1 MSNQDW
7 TSKLQDQLA
16 GYQESV
22 SHDLWAGIEQSLAQ
36 KNIESVSTNPQ
47 TIVSENSESI
57 DLHVGSEVQKN
68 ARVLHDSSEAKKNAR
83 IVYFKRWSAAAAAV
97 ALLGIGG
104 SYVYLHQEDVEK
116 GNLQLASLSS
126 PAVSADL
133 QLAASQPA
141 PSPVVSADLQSAA
154 SQPAPSHVVSADL
167 QSAASQPAP
176 SHVVSADLQSAA
188 SHPAPSHAVS
198 VDLQSAASQPAPSLV
213 VSADLRLAASQ
224 PAPSLVVSADLQ
236 SAASQKKKG
245 NVLEKESENEIS
257 LLAENPEPAEPVS
270 EDKATDKSSDYKAL
284 TRSTDHHAAAY
295 ASQSYHFEKNEE
307 VSGWSMQLYAENLT
321 PSLGGVN
328 SDASGGYNDF
338 SYGTMAEPMPG
349 VIPDPTAGGIYGE
362 EYLLASY
369 KAIQRKQQVNAKH
382 HAPVSVGLQVAFG
395 IAPRLSLSTGL
406 VYTRTSS
413 DFYPYAPS
421 SNYNVHQVLHYVG
434 LPVGL
439 NYEFWQSGGFHAYV
453 MAGAE
458 ADYNVK
464 NDTEEEGVKKENA
477 KRDRVQFSGKA
488 SLGAQYD
495 ITPKVGLYIEPGAK
509 YYFDNG
515 SHVENT
521 FKDKK
526 LNFNLQFGLRFNL

>member
-47 TIVSENSESI
+47 TIVSESSEST
-57 DLHVGSEVQKN
+57 DLHVG
-68 ARVLHDSSEAKKNAR
+68 SEAKKNAR

-116 GNLQLASLSS
+116 GNLQLASHAVS
-126 PAVSADL
+126 PSHAVSA
-133 QLAASQPA
+133 
-141 PSPVVSADLQSAA
+141 
-154 SQPAPSHVVSADL
+154 SHVVSADL
-167 QSAASQPAP
+167 QSAASSVAVRQSAP
-176 SHVVSADLQSAA
+176 SHVVSSDLQST
-188 SHPAPSHAVS
+188 
-198 VDLQSAASQPAPSLV
+198 ASQS
-213 VSADLRLAASQ
+213 
-224 PAPSLVVSADLQ
+224 
-236 SAASQKKKG
+236 KMG
-245 NVLEKESENEIS
+245 NVLVEESENEIS
-257 LLAENPEPAEPVS
+257 LLAENSDPAEPVS
-270 EDKATDKSSDYKAL
+270 EDKATDSSTDHKAL

-369 KAIQRKQQVNAKH
+369 KAIQRNQQGNAKH

-421 SNYNVHQVLHYVG
+421 SSYNVHQVLHYVG
-434 LPVGL
+434 IPVGL

-464 NDTEEEGVKKENA
+464 NDTEEEGVKKEDA

>member
-16 GYQESV
+16 GYQVSV

-36 KNIESVSTNPQ
+36 KNIESVSSNPQ
-47 TIVSENSESI
+47 TIVSESSEST
-57 DLHVGSEVQKN
+57 DLHVGSEV
-68 ARVLHDSSEAKKNAR
+68 KKNAR

-133 QLAASQPA
+133 QSAASQSA
-141 PSPVVSADLQSAA
+141 PSHAVSADLQSAA
-154 SQPAPSHVVSADL
+154 SSVAVRQSAPSHVVSSDL
-167 QSAASQPAP
+167 QSAASQ
-176 SHVVSADLQSAA
+176 SKMGNT
-188 SHPAPSHAVS
+188 
-198 VDLQSAASQPAPSLV
+198 LV
-213 VSADLRLAASQ
+213 
-224 PAPSLVVSADLQ
+224 
-236 SAASQKKKG
+236 
-245 NVLEKESENEIS
+245 EESENEIS
-257 LLAENPEPAEPVS
+257 LLAENSDPAEPVS
-270 EDKATDKSSDYKAL
+270 EDKATVSSTDYKAL
-284 TRSTDHHAAAY
+284 TRSADHHAAAY

-369 KAIQRKQQVNAKH
+369 KAIQRNQQGNAKH

-413 DFYPYAPS
+413 DFYPYAS
-421 SNYNVHQVLHYVG
+421 SSSYNVHQVLHYVG
-434 LPVGL
+434 IPVGL

>member
-36 KNIESVSTNPQ
+36 NNIESVSSNPQ
-47 TIVSENSESI
+47 TIASESSEST
-57 DLHVGSEVQKN
+57 DLHVGT
-68 ARVLHDSSEAKKNAR
+68 EAKKNAR

-116 GNLQLASLSS
+116 GNLQLASHAVS
-126 PAVSADL
+126 PSHAVSA
-133 QLAASQPA
+133 
-141 PSPVVSADLQSAA
+141 
-154 SQPAPSHVVSADL
+154 SHVVSADL
-167 QSAASQPAP
+167 QSAASSVAVRQSAP
-176 SHVVSADLQSAA
+176 SHVVSS
-188 SHPAPSHAVS
+188 
-198 VDLQSAASQPAPSLV
+198 DLQSAASQSKMGNTLV
-213 VSADLRLAASQ
+213 
-224 PAPSLVVSADLQ
+224 
-236 SAASQKKKG
+236 
-245 NVLEKESENEIS
+245 EESENEIS
-257 LLAENPEPAEPVS
+257 LLAENSDPAEPVS
-270 EDKATDKSSDYKAL
+270 ENKATDSSTDHKAL

-369 KAIQRKQQVNAKH
+369 KAIQRNQQGNAKH

-434 LPVGL
+434 IPVGL

>member
-7 TSKLQDQLA
+7 TSKLQEQLA

-22 SHDLWAGIEQSLAQ
+22 SHDLWAGIEQSLAH
-36 KNIESVSTNPQ
+36 
-47 TIVSENSESI
+47 SET
-57 DLHVGSEVQKN
+57 G
-68 ARVLHDSSEAKKNAR
+68 KKAR

-116 GNLQLASLSS
+116 GNLQLASH
-126 PAVSADL
+126 AVS
-133 QLAASQPA
+133 
-141 PSPVVSADLQSAA
+141 
-154 SQPAPSHVVSADL
+154 PSHVVSADL
-167 QSAASQPAP
+167 QSAVS
-176 SHVVSADLQSAA
+176 VSAAVSQS
-188 SHPAPSHAVS
+188 APSHA
-198 VDLQSAASQPAPSLV
+198 
-213 VSADLRLAASQ
+213 
-224 PAPSLVVSADLQ
+224 VSADLQ
-236 SAASQKKKG
+236 SAASQKKASD
-245 NVLEKESENEIS
+245 VLKKESENEIS
-257 LLAENPEPAEPVS
+257 LLAE
-270 EDKATDKSSDYKAL
+270 KSDHKAL
-284 TRSTDHHAAAY
+284 TRSTDHHAEAY

-349 VIPDPTAGGIYGE
+349 IIPDPTAGGIYGE

-369 KAIQRKQQVNAKH
+369 KAIQRSQQGNAKH

-421 SNYNVHQVLHYVG
+421 SSYNVHQVLHYVG
-434 LPVGL
+434 IPVGL

>member
-47 TIVSENSESI
+47 TIVSESSEST
-57 DLHVGSEVQKN
+57 DLHVGSEVKKN

-104 SYVYLHQEDVEK
+104 SYVYLHQEDVER
-116 GNLQLASLSS
+116 GNLQLAASQSAPSHVVSADLQSAAS
-126 PAVSADL
+126 QPAPSHVVSVDLQSAASQPAPSHAVSADL

-154 SQPAPSHVVSADL
+154 SQPAPS
-167 QSAASQPAP
+167 
-176 SHVVSADLQSAA
+176 
-188 SHPAPSHAVS
+188 
-198 VDLQSAASQPAPSLV
+198 
-213 VSADLRLAASQ
+213 
-224 PAPSLVVSADLQ
+224 LVVSADLQ
-236 SAASQKKKG
+236 SAASQKKTSDD
-245 NVLEKESENEIS
+245 VLKEESENEIS
-257 LLAENPEPAEPVS
+257 LLAE
-270 EDKATDKSSDYKAL
+270 KSDYKAL

-369 KAIQRKQQVNAKH
+369 KAIQRNQQGNAKH

-434 LPVGL
+434 IPVGL

-464 NDTEEEGVKKENA
+464 NDTEEEGVKKEDA

>member
-36 KNIESVSTNPQ
+36 NDIESVSSNPQ
-47 TIVSENSESI
+47 AIVSESSESS
-57 DLHVGSEVQKN
+57 DFHVGSE
-68 ARVLHDSSEAKKNAR
+68 AKKKAR

-104 SYVYLHQEDVEK
+104 SYVYLHQEEVEK

-126 PAVSADL
+126 RVVSSDLPSAAPHTVSSDLPSAPSHAVSSDLPSAASHVVSSDLPSAAPHAVSSDL
-133 QLAASQPA
+133 QSA
-141 PSPVVSADLQSAA
+141 PSHSVSADLQSAA
-154 SQPAPSHVVSADL
+154 P
-167 QSAASQPAP
+167 
-176 SHVVSADLQSAA
+176 
-188 SHPAPSHAVS
+188 
-198 VDLQSAASQPAPSLV
+198 
-213 VSADLRLAASQ
+213 
-224 PAPSLVVSADLQ
+224 
-236 SAASQKKKG
+236 QKKKG
-245 NVLEKESENEIS
+245 NVLEKESENKIS
-257 LLAENPEPAEPVS
+257 LLADN
-270 EDKATDKSSDYKAL
+270 
-284 TRSTDHHAAAY
+284 HAAAY
-295 ASQSYHFEKNEE
+295 ASQSYHFDKNEE
-307 VSGWSMQLYAENLT
+307 ASGWSMQLYAENLT
-321 PSLGGVN
+321 SSLGGDN
-328 SDASGGYNDF
+328 SDASGSYRDY

-362 EYLLASY
+362 EYLLASC
-369 KAIQRKQQVNAKH
+369 KAIQRNQQVNAKH

-395 IAPRLSLSTGL
+395 IAPRLTLSTGL

-413 DFYPYAPS
+413 DFYPYAPGS
-421 SNYNVHQVLHYVG
+421 SYNVHQVLHYVG
-434 LPVGL
+434 IPVGL

-477 KRDRVQFSGKA
+477 KRDRVQLSGKA

>member
-7 TSKLQDQLA
+7 TSKLQEQLA
-16 GYQESV
+16 GYQEPV

-36 KNIESVSTNPQ
+36 NNIESVSSNPQ
-47 TIVSENSESI
+47 TIASESSEST
-57 DLHVGSEVQKN
+57 DLHVGT
-68 ARVLHDSSEAKKNAR
+68 EAKKNAR

-116 GNLQLASLSS
+116 GNLQLA
-126 PAVSADL
+126 V
-133 QLAASQPA
+133 SQPA
-141 PSPVVSADLQSAA
+141 PSHAVSADLQSAA
-154 SQPAPSHVVSADL
+154 SQSAPSHVVSADL
-167 QSAASQPAP
+167 QSAASQPVP
-176 SHVVSADLQSAA
+176 SS
-188 SHPAPSHAVS
+188 
-198 VDLQSAASQPAPSLV
+198 
-213 VSADLRLAASQ
+213 
-224 PAPSLVVSADLQ
+224 VVSADLQ
-236 SAASQKKKG
+236 SAASQKKASD
-245 NVLEKESENEIS
+245 VLKKESENEIS
-257 LLAENPEPAEPVS
+257 LLAE
-270 EDKATDKSSDYKAL
+270 KSDHKAL
-284 TRSTDHHAAAY
+284 TRSTDHHAEAY

-369 KAIQRKQQVNAKH
+369 KAIQRSQQGNAKH

-421 SNYNVHQVLHYVG
+421 SSYNVHQVLHYVG
-434 LPVGL
+434 IPVGL

>member
-36 KNIESVSTNPQ
+36 NNIESGSSNPQ
-47 TIVSENSESI
+47 TIASESSEST
-57 DLHVGSEVQKN
+57 DLHVG
-68 ARVLHDSSEAKKNAR
+68 SEAKKNAR

-116 GNLQLASLSS
+116 GNLQLASHAVS
-126 PAVSADL
+126 PSHAVSA
-133 QLAASQPA
+133 
-141 PSPVVSADLQSAA
+141 
-154 SQPAPSHVVSADL
+154 SHVVSADL
-167 QSAASQPAP
+167 QSAASSVAVRQSAP
-176 SHVVSADLQSAA
+176 SHVVSS
-188 SHPAPSHAVS
+188 
-198 VDLQSAASQPAPSLV
+198 DLQSAASQS
-213 VSADLRLAASQ
+213 
-224 PAPSLVVSADLQ
+224 
-236 SAASQKKKG
+236 KMG

-257 LLAENPEPAEPVS
+257 LLAEDSEPAEPVS

-284 TRSTDHHAAAY
+284 TRSTDHHAVAY

-328 SDASGGYNDF
+328 SDASG
-338 SYGTMAEPMPG
+338 SYRDYSHGTMAEPMPG

-369 KAIQRKQQVNAKH
+369 KAIQRNQQGNAKH

-413 DFYPYAPS
+413 DFYPYAPGS
-421 SNYNVHQVLHYVG
+421 SYNVHQVLHYVG
-434 LPVGL
+434 IPVGL

>member
-36 KNIESVSTNPQ
+36 NNIDSVSSNPQ
-47 TIVSENSESI
+47 TIASESSEAA
-57 DLHVGSEVQKN
+57 DLHVGSEVQ
-68 ARVLHDSSEAKKNAR
+68 KNAR

-104 SYVYLHQEDVEK
+104 SYVYLHQADVEK

-133 QLAASQPA
+133 QSAASQPA
-141 PSPVVSADLQSAA
+141 PSHVVSSDLQSAASQPAPSHIVSADLQSAA

-176 SHVVSADLQSAA
+176 SHA
-188 SHPAPSHAVS
+188 
-198 VDLQSAASQPAPSLV
+198 
-213 VSADLRLAASQ
+213 
-224 PAPSLVVSADLQ
+224 VSADLQ
-236 SAASQKKKG
+236 SAASQKKTSDD
-245 NVLEKESENEIS
+245 VLKEESENEIS
-257 LLAENPEPAEPVS
+257 LLAE
-270 EDKATDKSSDYKAL
+270 KSDHKAL

-338 SYGTMAEPMPG
+338 SYGTMAEPLPG

-369 KAIQRKQQVNAKH
+369 KAIQRNQQVNAKH

-413 DFYPYAPS
+413 DFYPYAS
-421 SNYNVHQVLHYVG
+421 SSSYNVHQVLHYVG
-434 LPVGL
+434 IPVGL

>member
-7 TSKLQDQLA
+7 TSKLQEQLA
-16 GYQESV
+16 DYQESV

-36 KNIESVSTNPQ
+36 KNIESVSSNPQ
-47 TIVSENSESI
+47 TIVSESSEST
-57 DLHVGSEVQKN
+57 DLHVG
-68 ARVLHDSSEAKKNAR
+68 SEAKKNAR

-116 GNLQLASLSS
+116 GNLQLASHTVS
-126 PAVSADL
+126 PSHAVSA
-133 QLAASQPA
+133 SH
-141 PSPVVSADLQSAA
+141 VVSADLQSAA
-154 SQPAPSHVVSADL
+154 SSVAVRQSAPSHVVSADL
-167 QSAASQPAP
+167 QSAASQ
-176 SHVVSADLQSAA
+176 SKMGNT
-188 SHPAPSHAVS
+188 
-198 VDLQSAASQPAPSLV
+198 LV
-213 VSADLRLAASQ
+213 
-224 PAPSLVVSADLQ
+224 
-236 SAASQKKKG
+236 
-245 NVLEKESENEIS
+245 EESENEIS
-257 LLAENPEPAEPVS
+257 LLAENSDPAEPVS
-270 EDKATDKSSDYKAL
+270 EDKATVSSTDHKAL
-284 TRSTDHHAAAY
+284 TRSTDHYAAAY

-328 SDASGGYNDF
+328 SDASG
-338 SYGTMAEPMPG
+338 SYRDYSHGTMAEPMPG

-434 LPVGL
+434 IPVGL

>member
-36 KNIESVSTNPQ
+36 NNIESVSSNPQ
-47 TIVSENSESI
+47 TIVSESSEST
-57 DLHVGSEVQKN
+57 DLHVG
-68 ARVLHDSSEAKKNAR
+68 SEAKKNAR

-116 GNLQLASLSS
+116 GNLQMASLSS
-126 PAVSADL
+126 PAVSAD
-133 QLAASQPA
+133 SHI
-141 PSPVVSADLQSAA
+141 VSADLQSAA

-176 SHVVSADLQSAA
+176 SHIVSADLQSAA
-188 SHPAPSHAVS
+188 SQSAPSHVVS
-198 VDLQSAASQPAPSLV
+198 ADLQSAASQPAPSH
-213 VSADLRLAASQ
+213 
-224 PAPSLVVSADLQ
+224 VVSADLQ
-236 SAASQKKKG
+236 SAASQKKA
-245 NVLEKESENEIS
+245 NDVLKKESENEIS
-257 LLAENPEPAEPVS
+257 LLAE
-270 EDKATDKSSDYKAL
+270 KSDHKTL
-284 TRSTDHHAAAY
+284 TRSTDNHAAAY

-328 SDASGGYNDF
+328 SDASG
-338 SYGTMAEPMPG
+338 SYRDYSHGTMAEPMPG

-369 KAIQRKQQVNAKH
+369 KAIQRNQQGNAKH

-421 SNYNVHQVLHYVG
+421 SSYNVHQVLHYVG
-434 LPVGL
+434 IPVGL

>member
-22 SHDLWAGIEQSLAQ
+22 SHDLWAGIEQSLAH
-36 KNIESVSTNPQ
+36 
-47 TIVSENSESI
+47 SET
-57 DLHVGSEVQKN
+57 G
-68 ARVLHDSSEAKKNAR
+68 KKAR

-104 SYVYLHQEDVEK
+104 SYVYLHQENVEK
-116 GNLQLASLSS
+116 GNLQLASH
-126 PAVSADL
+126 AVS
-133 QLAASQPA
+133 
-141 PSPVVSADLQSAA
+141 PSHAVSADLQSAA
-154 SQPAPSHVVSADL
+154 SSVAVRQSAPSHVVSPSHAVSSDL
-167 QSAASQPAP
+167 QSAASQ
-176 SHVVSADLQSAA
+176 SKMGNT
-188 SHPAPSHAVS
+188 
-198 VDLQSAASQPAPSLV
+198 LV
-213 VSADLRLAASQ
+213 
-224 PAPSLVVSADLQ
+224 
-236 SAASQKKKG
+236 
-245 NVLEKESENEIS
+245 EESENEIS
-257 LLAENPEPAEPVS
+257 LLAENSDPAEPVS
-270 EDKATDKSSDYKAL
+270 EDKTTDSSTDHKTLTRSSDHKVL
-284 TRSTDHHAAAY
+284 TRSTDNHAAAY

-362 EYLLASY
+362 EYLLASC
-369 KAIQRKQQVNAKH
+369 KAIQRKQQGNAKH

-434 LPVGL
+434 IPVGL

-495 ITPKVGLYIEPGAK
+495 ITSKVGLYIEPGAK

-515 SHVENT
+515 RDRKSVV
-521 FKDKK
+521 
-526 LNFNLQFGLRFNL
+526 

>member
-7 TSKLQDQLA
+7 TSKLQEQLA
-16 GYQESV
+16 GYQEPV

-36 KNIESVSTNPQ
+36 NNIESVSSNPQ
-47 TIVSENSESI
+47 TIASESSEST
-57 DLHVGSEVQKN
+57 DLHVGT
-68 ARVLHDSSEAKKNAR
+68 EAKKNAR

-116 GNLQLASLSS
+116 GNLQLA
-126 PAVSADL
+126 
-133 QLAASQPA
+133 ASQSA
-141 PSPVVSADLQSAA
+141 PSHVVSADLQSAA
-154 SQPAPSHVVSADL
+154 SQSAPSHAVSADLQSAASQSAPSHVVSADL
-167 QSAASQPAP
+167 QSAASQPVP
-176 SHVVSADLQSAA
+176 SS
-188 SHPAPSHAVS
+188 
-198 VDLQSAASQPAPSLV
+198 
-213 VSADLRLAASQ
+213 
-224 PAPSLVVSADLQ
+224 VVSADLQ
-236 SAASQKKKG
+236 SAASQKKASD
-245 NVLEKESENEIS
+245 VLKKESENEIS
-257 LLAENPEPAEPVS
+257 LLAE
-270 EDKATDKSSDYKAL
+270 KSDHKAL
-284 TRSTDHHAAAY
+284 TRSTDHHAEAY

-369 KAIQRKQQVNAKH
+369 KAIQRSQQGNAKH

-421 SNYNVHQVLHYVG
+421 SSYNVHQVLHYVG
-434 LPVGL
+434 IPVGL

>member
-36 KNIESVSTNPQ
+36 NNIESVSSNPQ
-47 TIVSENSESI
+47 TIASESSEST
-57 DLHVGSEVQKN
+57 DLHVGSEAKKD
-68 ARVLHDSSEAKKNAR
+68 ARVLHDSSKVQKNAR

-133 QLAASQPA
+133 QSAASQSA
-141 PSPVVSADLQSAA
+141 PSHAVSADLQSAA
-154 SQPAPSHVVSADL
+154 SSVAVRQSAPSHVVSSDL
-167 QSAASQPAP
+167 QSAASQ
-176 SHVVSADLQSAA
+176 SKMGNT
-188 SHPAPSHAVS
+188 
-198 VDLQSAASQPAPSLV
+198 LV
-213 VSADLRLAASQ
+213 
-224 PAPSLVVSADLQ
+224 
-236 SAASQKKKG
+236 
-245 NVLEKESENEIS
+245 EESENEIS
-257 LLAENPEPAEPVS
+257 LLAENSDPAEPVS

-321 PSLGGVN
+321 TSLGGVN
-328 SDASGGYNDF
+328 SDASGSYRDY

-369 KAIQRKQQVNAKH
+369 KAIQRNQQGNAKH

-413 DFYPYAPS
+413 DFYPYAS
-421 SNYNVHQVLHYVG
+421 SSSYNVHQVLHYVG
-434 LPVGL
+434 IPVGL

-464 NDTEEEGVKKENA
+464 NDTEEEGVKKEDA

>member
-36 KNIESVSTNPQ
+36 NNIELGSSNPQ
-47 TIVSENSESI
+47 TIASESSEST
-57 DLHVGSEVQKN
+57 DLHVG
-68 ARVLHDSSEAKKNAR
+68 SEAKKNAR

-133 QLAASQPA
+133 QSAASQPA
-141 PSPVVSADLQSAA
+141 PSHVVSADLQSAA

-188 SHPAPSHAVS
+188 S
-198 VDLQSAASQPAPSLV
+198 QSASSP
-213 VSADLRLAASQ
+213 
-224 PAPSLVVSADLQ
+224 VVSADLQ
-236 SAASQKKKG
+236 SAASQKKTSDD
-245 NVLEKESENEIS
+245 VLKEESENEIS
-257 LLAENPEPAEPVS
+257 LLAE
-270 EDKATDKSSDYKAL
+270 KSDHKAL

-434 LPVGL
+434 IPVGL

>member
-7 TSKLQDQLA
+7 TSKLQEQLA

-22 SHDLWAGIEQSLAQ
+22 SHDLWAGIEQSLAH
-36 KNIESVSTNPQ
+36 
-47 TIVSENSESI
+47 SET
-57 DLHVGSEVQKN
+57 G
-68 ARVLHDSSEAKKNAR
+68 KKAR

-116 GNLQLASLSS
+116 GNLQLASH
-126 PAVSADL
+126 AVS
-133 QLAASQPA
+133 
-141 PSPVVSADLQSAA
+141 PSHAVSADLQSAA
-154 SQPAPSHVVSADL
+154 SVSAAVSQSAPSHAVSADL
-167 QSAASQPAP
+167 QSVASKRKMGNT
-176 SHVVSADLQSAA
+176 
-188 SHPAPSHAVS
+188 
-198 VDLQSAASQPAPSLV
+198 LV
-213 VSADLRLAASQ
+213 
-224 PAPSLVVSADLQ
+224 
-236 SAASQKKKG
+236 
-245 NVLEKESENEIS
+245 EESENEIS
-257 LLAENPEPAEPVS
+257 LLAENSDPAEPVS
-270 EDKATDKSSDYKAL
+270 EDKATDSSTDHETLTRSTDHKAL

-369 KAIQRKQQVNAKH
+369 KAIQRSQQGNAKH

-421 SNYNVHQVLHYVG
+421 SSYNVHQVLHYVG
-434 LPVGL
+434 IPVGL

>member
-7 TSKLQDQLA
+7 TSKLQEQLA

-36 KNIESVSTNPQ
+36 NNIESVSSNPQ
-47 TIVSENSESI
+47 TIASESSEST
-57 DLHVGSEVQKN
+57 DLHVGT
-68 ARVLHDSSEAKKNAR
+68 EAKKNAR

-116 GNLQLASLSS
+116 GNLQLA
-126 PAVSADL
+126 V
-133 QLAASQPA
+133 
-141 PSPVVSADLQSAA
+141 

-167 QSAASQPAP
+167 QSAASVSAAVSQSAPSHAVSADLQSAASQSAP

-188 SHPAPSHAVS
+188 SQPVPSSVVS
-198 VDLQSAASQPAPSLV
+198 ADLQSAASQPVPS
-213 VSADLRLAASQ
+213 S
-224 PAPSLVVSADLQ
+224 VVSADLQ
-236 SAASQKKKG
+236 SAASQKKASD
-245 NVLEKESENEIS
+245 VLKKESENEIS
-257 LLAENPEPAEPVS
+257 LLAE
-270 EDKATDKSSDYKAL
+270 KSDHKAL
-284 TRSTDHHAAAY
+284 TRSTDYHAEAY

-328 SDASGGYNDF
+328 SDASEGYNDF

-369 KAIQRKQQVNAKH
+369 KAIQRSQQGNAKH

-421 SNYNVHQVLHYVG
+421 SSYNVHQVLHYVG
-434 LPVGL
+434 IPVGL

>member
-36 KNIESVSTNPQ
+36 NNIESVSSNPQ
-47 TIVSENSESI
+47 TIASESSESA
-57 DLHVGSEVQKN
+57 DSNVGSEAKKD

-116 GNLQLASLSS
+116 GNLQLA
-126 PAVSADL
+126 
-133 QLAASQPA
+133 ASQSA
-141 PSPVVSADLQSAA
+141 PSHAVSADLQSAA
-154 SQPAPSHVVSADL
+154 SSVAVRQSAPSHVVSADL
-167 QSAASQPAP
+167 QSAASQ
-176 SHVVSADLQSAA
+176 SKMGNT
-188 SHPAPSHAVS
+188 
-198 VDLQSAASQPAPSLV
+198 LV
-213 VSADLRLAASQ
+213 
-224 PAPSLVVSADLQ
+224 
-236 SAASQKKKG
+236 
-245 NVLEKESENEIS
+245 EESENEIS
-257 LLAENPEPAEPVS
+257 LLAENPEPAKPVS
-270 EDKATDKSSDYKAL
+270 EDKATDKSSDHKAL

-395 IAPRLSLSTGL
+395 IAPRLSLSTGM

-413 DFYPYAPS
+413 DFYPYAPGS
-421 SNYNVHQVLHYVG
+421 SYNVHQVLHYVG
-434 LPVGL
+434 IPVGL

-464 NDTEEEGVKKENA
+464 NDTEEEGVKKEDA

>member
-36 KNIESVSTNPQ
+36 NDIESVSSNPQ
-47 TIVSENSESI
+47 AIVSESSEST
-57 DLHVGSEVQKN
+57 DFHVGSESSDFHVG
-68 ARVLHDSSEAKKNAR
+68 SEAKKKAR

-104 SYVYLHQEDVEK
+104 SYVYLHQEEVEK

-126 PAVSADL
+126 RSVSSDL
-133 QLAASQPA
+133 PSAAPHT
-141 PSPVVSADLQSAA
+141 VSADLQSAPSHAVSSDLQSAA
-154 SQPAPSHVVSADL
+154 SHVVSSDLQPAAPHAVSSDLQSAAPHTVSADL
-167 QSAASQPAP
+167 QSAP
-176 SHVVSADLQSAA
+176 SHAVSSDLQSAA
-188 SHPAPSHAVS
+188 P
-198 VDLQSAASQPAPSLV
+198 
-213 VSADLRLAASQ
+213 
-224 PAPSLVVSADLQ
+224 
-236 SAASQKKKG
+236 QKKKG
-245 NVLEKESENEIS
+245 NVLEKESENKIS
-257 LLAENPEPAEPVS
+257 LLADN
-270 EDKATDKSSDYKAL
+270 
-284 TRSTDHHAAAY
+284 HAAAY
-295 ASQSYHFEKNEE
+295 ASQSYHFDKNEE

-321 PSLGGVN
+321 SSLGGVN
-328 SDASGGYNDF
+328 SDASGSYRDY

-362 EYLLASY
+362 EYLLASC
-369 KAIQRKQQVNAKH
+369 KAIQRNQQVNAKH

-395 IAPRLSLSTGL
+395 IAPRLTLSTGL

-413 DFYPYAPS
+413 DFYPYAPGS
-421 SNYNVHQVLHYVG
+421 SYNVHQVLHYVG
-434 LPVGL
+434 IPVGL

-477 KRDRVQFSGKA
+477 KRDRVQLSGKA

-495 ITPKVGLYIEPGAK
+495 ITSKVGLYIEPGAK

>member
-36 KNIESVSTNPQ
+36 NNIESVSSNPQ
-47 TIVSENSESI
+47 TIVSENSEST
-57 DLHVGSEVQKN
+57 DLHVGSEAQKN
-68 ARVLHDSSEAKKNAR
+68 ARVLHDSSEAQKNAR

-133 QLAASQPA
+133 Q
-141 PSPVVSADLQSAA
+141 
-154 SQPAPSHVVSADL
+154 
-167 QSAASQPAP
+167 
-176 SHVVSADLQSAA
+176 
-188 SHPAPSHAVS
+188 
-198 VDLQSAASQPAPSLV
+198 
-213 VSADLRLAASQ
+213 
-224 PAPSLVVSADLQ
+224 
-236 SAASQKKKG
+236 SAASQKKTSDD
-245 NVLEKESENEIS
+245 VLKEESENEIS
-257 LLAENPEPAEPVS
+257 LLAE
-270 EDKATDKSSDYKAL
+270 KSDYKAL

-295 ASQSYHFEKNEE
+295 ASQSYHFKKNEE

-434 LPVGL
+434 IPVGL

>member
-16 GYQESV
+16 DYQESV
-22 SHDLWAGIEQSLAQ
+22 SHDLWAGIEQSLAH
-36 KNIESVSTNPQ
+36 
-47 TIVSENSESI
+47 SET
-57 DLHVGSEVQKN
+57 G
-68 ARVLHDSSEAKKNAR
+68 KKAR

-116 GNLQLASLSS
+116 GNLQLASHAVS
-126 PAVSADL
+126 PSHAVSA
-133 QLAASQPA
+133 
-141 PSPVVSADLQSAA
+141 
-154 SQPAPSHVVSADL
+154 SHVVSADL
-167 QSAASQPAP
+167 QSAASSVA
-176 SHVVSADLQSAA
+176 VRQS
-188 SHPAPSHAVS
+188 APSHAVS
-198 VDLQSAASQPAPSLV
+198 PSHVVSSDLQSTASQS
-213 VSADLRLAASQ
+213 
-224 PAPSLVVSADLQ
+224 
-236 SAASQKKKG
+236 KMG
-245 NVLEKESENEIS
+245 NVLVEESENEIS
-257 LLAENPEPAEPVS
+257 LLAENSDPAEPVS
-270 EDKATDKSSDYKAL
+270 EDKATDSSTDHKTL
-284 TRSTDHHAAAY
+284 TRSSENHAAAY

-369 KAIQRKQQVNAKH
+369 KAIQRNQQVNAKH

-421 SNYNVHQVLHYVG
+421 SSYNVHQVLHYVG
-434 LPVGL
+434 IPVGL

>member
-36 KNIESVSTNPQ
+36 NNIESVSSNPQ
-47 TIVSENSESI
+47 TIASESSESA
-57 DLHVGSEVQKN
+57 DLHVGSEVKKN

-116 GNLQLASLSS
+116 AHLQLASLST

-133 QLAASQPA
+133 Q
-141 PSPVVSADLQSAA
+141 SAV

-188 SHPAPSHAVS
+188 S
-198 VDLQSAASQPAPSLV
+198 QFASSP
-213 VSADLRLAASQ
+213 
-224 PAPSLVVSADLQ
+224 VVSADLQ
-236 SAASQKKKG
+236 SAASQQKASD
-245 NVLEKESENEIS
+245 VLKKESENEIS
-257 LLAENPEPAEPVS
+257 LLAE
-270 EDKATDKSSDYKAL
+270 KSDHKAL

-369 KAIQRKQQVNAKH
+369 KAIQRNQQGNAKH

-413 DFYPYAPS
+413 DFYPYAPGS
-421 SNYNVHQVLHYVG
+421 SYNVHQVLHYVG
-434 LPVGL
+434 IPVGL

>member
-7 TSKLQDQLA
+7 TSKLQDQLV

-36 KNIESVSTNPQ
+36 KNIESVSSNPQ
-47 TIVSENSESI
+47 TIVSESSEAA
-57 DLHVGSEVQKN
+57 DLHVGSEVKKN

-133 QLAASQPA
+133 Q
-141 PSPVVSADLQSAA
+141 SAA
-154 SQPAPSHVVSADL
+154 SQSKMGNT
-167 QSAASQPAP
+167 
-176 SHVVSADLQSAA
+176 
-188 SHPAPSHAVS
+188 
-198 VDLQSAASQPAPSLV
+198 LV
-213 VSADLRLAASQ
+213 
-224 PAPSLVVSADLQ
+224 
-236 SAASQKKKG
+236 
-245 NVLEKESENEIS
+245 EESENEIS
-257 LLAENPEPAEPVS
+257 LLAENSDPAEPVS
-270 EDKATDKSSDYKAL
+270 GDKATVSSTDYKAL

-295 ASQSYHFEKNEE
+295 VSQSYHFEKNEE

-369 KAIQRKQQVNAKH
+369 KAIQRNQQGNAKH

-434 LPVGL
+434 IPVGL

>member
-16 GYQESV
+16 DYQEPV

-36 KNIESVSTNPQ
+36 NDIESVSSNPQ
-47 TIVSENSESI
+47 TIASESSEST
-57 DLHVGSEVQKN
+57 DLHVG
-68 ARVLHDSSEAKKNAR
+68 SEAKKNAR

-133 QLAASQPA
+133 QSAASQSA
-141 PSPVVSADLQSAA
+141 SSHAVSADLQSAA
-154 SQPAPSHVVSADL
+154 SQPASSHVVSADLQSTASSVAVRQSAPSHVVSADL
-167 QSAASQPAP
+167 QSAASQ
-176 SHVVSADLQSAA
+176 
-188 SHPAPSHAVS
+188 
-198 VDLQSAASQPAPSLV
+198 
-213 VSADLRLAASQ
+213 
-224 PAPSLVVSADLQ
+224 
-236 SAASQKKKG
+236 KKMG
-245 NVLEKESENEIS
+245 NVLGKESENEIS

-270 EDKATDKSSDYKAL
+270 EDKATDKSSDHKAL
-284 TRSTDHHAAAY
+284 TRSADHHAAAY

-434 LPVGL
+434 IPVGL

-464 NDTEEEGVKKENA
+464 NDTDEDGTKKENA

>member
-36 KNIESVSTNPQ
+36 NNIESVSTNPQ
-47 TIVSENSESI
+47 TIVSESSEST
-57 DLHVGSEVQKN
+57 DLHVG
-68 ARVLHDSSEAKKNAR
+68 SEAKKNAR

-133 QLAASQPA
+133 QSAASQPA
-141 PSPVVSADLQSAA
+141 PSHVVSADLQSAASQPAPSHAVSADLQSAA

-167 QSAASQPAP
+167 QSAASQ
-176 SHVVSADLQSAA
+176 S
-188 SHPAPSHAVS
+188 
-198 VDLQSAASQPAPSLV
+198 
-213 VSADLRLAASQ
+213 
-224 PAPSLVVSADLQ
+224 APSLVVSADLQ
-236 SAASQKKKG
+236 SAASQKKASD
-245 NVLEKESENEIS
+245 VLKKESENEIS
-257 LLAENPEPAEPVS
+257 LLAE
-270 EDKATDKSSDYKAL
+270 KSDHKAL

-413 DFYPYAPS
+413 DFYPYAPGS
-421 SNYNVHQVLHYVG
+421 SYNVHQVLHYVG
-434 LPVGL
+434 IPVGL

>member
-22 SHDLWAGIEQSLAQ
+22 SHDLWAGIEQSLAH
-36 KNIESVSTNPQ
+36 
-47 TIVSENSESI
+47 SET
-57 DLHVGSEVQKN
+57 G
-68 ARVLHDSSEAKKNAR
+68 KKAR

-104 SYVYLHQEDVEK
+104 SYVYLHQENVEK
-116 GNLQLASLSS
+116 GNLQLASH
-126 PAVSADL
+126 AVS
-133 QLAASQPA
+133 
-141 PSPVVSADLQSAA
+141 PSHAVSADLQSAA
-154 SQPAPSHVVSADL
+154 SSVAVRQSAPSHVVSPSHAVSSDL
-167 QSAASQPAP
+167 QSAASQ
-176 SHVVSADLQSAA
+176 S
-188 SHPAPSHAVS
+188 
-198 VDLQSAASQPAPSLV
+198 
-213 VSADLRLAASQ
+213 
-224 PAPSLVVSADLQ
+224 
-236 SAASQKKKG
+236 KMG
-245 NVLEKESENEIS
+245 NALKEESENEIS
-257 LLAENPEPAEPVS
+257 LLAENSDPAEPVS
-270 EDKATDKSSDYKAL
+270 EDKATDSSTDHKTL
-284 TRSTDHHAAAY
+284 TRSTDHKVLTRSTDNHAAAY

-328 SDASGGYNDF
+328 SDASG
-338 SYGTMAEPMPG
+338 SYRDYSHGTMAEPMPG

-369 KAIQRKQQVNAKH
+369 KAIQRSQQGNAKH

-421 SNYNVHQVLHYVG
+421 SSYNVHQVLHYVG
-434 LPVGL
+434 IPVGL

-464 NDTEEEGVKKENA
+464 NDTEEEGVKKEDA
-477 KRDRVQFSGKA
+477 KRDRVQFFGKA

>member
-36 KNIESVSTNPQ
+36 NNIESVSSNPQ
-47 TIVSENSESI
+47 TIASESSEST
-57 DLHVGSEVQKN
+57 DLHVGSEAKKD
-68 ARVLHDSSEAKKNAR
+68 ARVLHDSSKVQKNAR

-104 SYVYLHQEDVEK
+104 SYVYLHQEDVVK
-116 GNLQLASLSS
+116 GNLQLA
-126 PAVSADL
+126 
-133 QLAASQPA
+133 ASQ
-141 PSPVVSADLQSAA
+141 S
-154 SQPAPSHVVSADL
+154 
-167 QSAASQPAP
+167 
-176 SHVVSADLQSAA
+176 
-188 SHPAPSHAVS
+188 
-198 VDLQSAASQPAPSLV
+198 APSLV
-213 VSADLRLAASQ
+213 VSADLQLAASQ

-236 SAASQKKKG
+236 SAASQKKMG

-257 LLAENPEPAEPVS
+257 LLAENPEPADPVS

-369 KAIQRKQQVNAKH
+369 KAIQRNQQGNAKH

-434 LPVGL
+434 IPVGL

>member
-22 SHDLWAGIEQSLAQ
+22 SHDLWAGIEQSLAH
-36 KNIESVSTNPQ
+36 
-47 TIVSENSESI
+47 SET
-57 DLHVGSEVQKN
+57 G
-68 ARVLHDSSEAKKNAR
+68 KKAR

-116 GNLQLASLSS
+116 GNLQLASHAVS
-126 PAVSADL
+126 PSHAVSA
-133 QLAASQPA
+133 
-141 PSPVVSADLQSAA
+141 
-154 SQPAPSHVVSADL
+154 SHVVSADL
-167 QSAASQPAP
+167 QSAASSVA
-176 SHVVSADLQSAA
+176 VNQS
-188 SHPAPSHAVS
+188 APSHAVS
-198 VDLQSAASQPAPSLV
+198 PSHVVSSDLQSAASQSKMGNTLV
-213 VSADLRLAASQ
+213 
-224 PAPSLVVSADLQ
+224 
-236 SAASQKKKG
+236 
-245 NVLEKESENEIS
+245 EESENEIS
-257 LLAENPEPAEPVS
+257 LLAENSDPAEPVS
-270 EDKATDKSSDYKAL
+270 EDKATDSSTDHKTLTRSSDHKVL
-284 TRSTDHHAAAY
+284 TRSTDHHEAAY

-421 SNYNVHQVLHYVG
+421 SSYNVHQVLHYVG
-434 LPVGL
+434 IPVGL